1 MMKALSNNRSNPGDY
16 FFHYIPYSEEDEK
29 LGMVCNAAGAMEVPP
44 YTVYPPNENA
54 HPVVFRDVA
63 EGRTL
68 REFQFVY
75 ISDGAGVF
83 YAEGN
88 TYRVQA
94 GSMLVLLPGMK
105 HAYQPL
111 HETGWHEYWVGFT
124 GSFFTGL
131 VKEGILSKERIF
143 FEIGLR
149 DYVLSIFTHIFDEVR
164 SQHPRYQ
171 VKACSQVF
179 LLLAELL
186 TCERKKEPTNYSQ
199 YQQIVERVKCLM
211 EANICKKSIDIPSI
225 AQTIGISPS
234 RLNEIFKLYTAMT
247 PYQYYIQIK
256 INKACRL
263 LEQTDLSIKEAAF
276 TLGFDDQF
284 YFSRLFKQK
293 TGIPPSGW
301 PPTRQRV

>member
-1 MMKALSNNRSNPGDY
+1 MMKARMDNRSDQGDY
-16 FFHYIPYSEEDEK
+16 FFHYIPYSAEDEK
-29 LGMVCNAAGAMEVPP
+29 LGMVCTAAGAMEVPP
-44 YTVYPPNENA
+44 YTAYPPNKNA

-68 REFQFVY
+68 PEFQFVY

-83 YAEGN
+83 YAEGK
-88 TYRVQA
+88 TYRIQA
-94 GSMLVLLPGMK
+94 GSLLVLLPGMK
-105 HAYQPL
+105 HAYRPL
-111 HETGWHEYWVGFT
+111 RETGWHEYWVGFT

-131 VKEGILSKERIF
+131 VREGILSKERIF

-149 DYVLSIFTHIFDEVR
+149 DSILSIFTHIFDEVR
-164 SQHPRYQ
+164 SRHPLYQ

-186 TCERKKEPTNYSQ
+186 TYERRKEPATSQ
-199 YQQIVERVKCLM
+199 QQLVEKVKYLM
-211 EANICKKSIDIPSI
+211 EANICKRIDIPSI
-225 AQTIGISPS
+225 AQAIGISPS
-234 RLNEIFKLYTAMT
+234 RLNEVFKLYTSMT

-276 TLGFDDQF
+276 ALGFADPF

-301 PPTRQRV
+301 NLRPGA